1 MRNQNDR
8 ATLSKHSLV
17 TSHPLD
23 LLPKTGTTPTWVDKQ
38 RETSVR
44 ETILEQLGD
53 DGVLVLTLNRPHA
66 RNAFNRQ
73 MWTEARDAL
82 ADSLLDD
89 AVRCV
94 VVTGAPG
101 AFTAGQDLKE
111 MSTMDTSDAAAENGF
126 SAFMDVLCRFDKPL
140 VASVNGVGVGIGIT
154 LLLHCDYVYIAD
166 GSRLRA
172 PFITLGVVP
181 EAASSFLFP
190 LVIGWRNAID
200 LLYESDFIGA
210 GRAVELGLATELC
223 TGEDVLDKAIARAR
237 RLAAKPLGS
246 LRATKRLLLATRDE
260 QVRSARAR
268 EDAAFVGRVGSAE
281 NMEAVMAFLSK
292 REPDFR
298 GVSSDDKQ

>member
-1 MRNQNDR
+1 MEDQM
-8 ATLSKHSLV
+8 
-17 TSHPLD
+17 
-23 LLPKTGTTPTWVDKQ
+23 GT
-38 RETSVR
+38 RETVI
-44 ETILEQLGD
+44 EEFGE
-53 DGVLVLTLNRPHA
+53 DGVLVVTLNRPQA
-66 RNAFNRQ
+66 RNAFDRR
-73 MWTEARDAL
+73 MWGEARDAL
-82 ADSLLDD
+82 NDALLDNR
-89 AVRCV
+89 VRCV
-94 VVTGAPG
+94 VVTGAGG

-111 MSTMDTSDAAAENGF
+111 MATMDTSDAGSENGF

-154 LLLHCDYVYIAD
+154 LLLHCDYVYIAE

-210 GRAVELGLATELC
+210 ARAVELGLANELC
-223 TGEDVLDKAIARAR
+223 TTDDVLARAMDRAR

-260 QVRSARAR
+260 QVKAARAR
-268 EDAAFVGRVGSAE
+268 EDAAFVGRIGSAE

-298 GVSSDDKQ
+298 NVPSDDK

>member
-1 MRNQNDR
+1 M
-8 ATLSKHSLV
+8 
-17 TSHPLD
+17 
-23 LLPKTGTTPTWVDKQ
+23 TTRRGARSTV
-38 RETSVR
+38 
-44 ETILEQLGD
+44 LEELGE

-66 RNAFNRQ
+66 RNAFDRQ
-73 MWTEARDAL
+73 MWKDARDAL
-82 ADSLLDD
+82 AEAVADD
-89 AVRCV
+89 GVRCV

-111 MSTMDTSDAAAENGF
+111 MSTMDTSDAGSENGF
-126 SAFMDVLCRFDKPL
+126 SAFMDVLCCFDKPL

-154 LLLHCDYVYIAD
+154 LLLHCDYVYIAE

-200 LLYESDFIGA
+200 LLYESDFISA
-210 GRAVELGLATELC
+210 DRAVELGLASELC
-223 TGEDVLDKAIARAR
+223 TKEDVLARAMERAR

-260 QVRSARAR
+260 QVRAARAR
-268 EDAAFVGRVGSAE
+268 EDAAFVGRIGSPE

-298 GVSSDDKQ
+298 QVPAGDK